1 MTLFNKVGRE
11 FNKWLDY
18 NFDGSTAWL
27 FIRRLLPIAVVL
39 GFLIVA
45 GIKINF
51 WEYL

>member
-1 MTLFNKVGRE
+1 MTLFNKLARD
-11 FNKWLDY
+11 LDG
-18 NFDGSTAWL
+18 NTTWL